1 MGYSRPMRSCLLL
14 LVLLPALALAAPVR
28 ETTLSLTGGEEWNF
42 EVYAQPDA
50 PVRVL
55 WIAAAFGLHAAHR
68 QAAAALANRGMEVWL
83 IDLAEAQF
91 LPPGVGSL
99 RRVPAAPIG
108 EAIHRLARDRDLV
121 VVSNGYGAVPV
132 LRGIRAWQ
140 GRPDNRADRLLGA
153 ILFSP
158 NLFARIPRLGE
169 PPVFLPVTDATSVPL
184 FVFQA
189 GRNGNRWHLP
199 ALLERLQRHAPVYV
213 QHLPGVTSLFYDG
226 DTSAETRM
234 ARPALPARFEQA
246 IERLRAHPVPK
257 TALPLPGQPV
267 QATAQDSGLD
277 DRLRPYRGRV
287 RPTPFTL
294 PDLTGRAWTL
304 DDFRG
309 RVTVLNFWATWCPP
323 CVEEIPSLNRLRQ
336 AFAGHPFRLIS
347 VNYAEPPEQVRAFL
361 EKVQVDFPVLLDTDG
376 RTSARWQVVAFPSTF
391 VIGPDGTIRYGVN
404 AAIAWDDPD
413 VIRALEA
420 LLPAKGDQGRA
431 DPAESGT
438 QR

>member
-1 MGYSRPMRSCLLL
+1 MGYSRPMRACLLL
-14 LVLLPALALAAPVR
+14 LILLPALVTAGPVR
-28 ETTLSLTGGEEWNF
+28 EATLTLAGGEEWTF
-42 EVYAQPDA
+42 EVHGRPDA
-50 PVRVL
+50 SVRVL
-55 WIAAAFGLHAAHR
+55 WIAAAFGLHPPHR
-68 QAAAALANRGMEVWL
+68 QTAAALAARDMEVWL

-91 LPPGVGSL
+91 LPPGVGTL
-99 RRVPAAPIG
+99 RRVPAAPVG
-108 EAIHRLARDRDLV
+108 EAIHRLARDRALV
-121 VVSNGYGAVPV
+121 VVGNGYGAVPA

-140 GRPDNRADRLLGA
+140 GRSDNHADRLLGA

-169 PPVFLPVTDATSVPL
+169 PPVFLPVTAATSVPL

-199 ALLERLQRHAPVYV
+199 ALLERLEHHAPAYV
-213 QHLPGVTSLFYDG
+213 WYLPGVTSLFYAG
-226 DTSAETRM
+226 DTSAETRT
-234 ARPALPARFEQA
+234 ARAALPARFEQA
-246 IERLRAHPVPK
+246 LERLRAHPVPK
-257 TALPLPGQPV
+257 TALPLPGEPV
-267 QATAQDSGLD
+267 QASAQDSGLD

-287 RPTPFTL
+287 QPMPFTL
-294 PDLTGRAWTL
+294 RDLAGRAWTL

-309 RVTVLNFWATWCPP
+309 QVTVLNFWASWCPP

-336 AFAGHPFRLIS
+336 AFADRPFRLIS
-347 VNYAEPPEQVRAFL
+347 VNYAEPPERVRAFL
-361 EKVQVDFPVLLDTDG
+361 EKVRVDFPVLLDPDG

-413 VIRALEA
+413 VIRTLEA
-420 LLPAKGDQGRA
+420 LLPGTRPAGKPAGAKA
-431 DPAESGT
+431 TT

>member
-1 MGYSRPMRSCLLL
+1 MGYSRPMRACLLL
-14 LVLLPALALAAPVR
+14 LILLPALAVAGPAREATLTLAD
-28 ETTLSLTGGEEWNF
+28 GDEWNF
-42 EVYAQPDA
+42 EVHGRADA
-50 PVRVL
+50 AVRVL
-55 WIAAAFGLHAAHR
+55 WIAAAFGLHPPHR
-68 QAAAALANRGMEVWL
+68 QTAAALAARGMEVWL

-91 LPPGVGSL
+91 LPPGVGTL
-99 RRVPAAPIG
+99 RRVPAAPVG
-108 EAIHRLARDRDLV
+108 EAIHRLAQDRELV
-121 VVSNGYGAVPV
+121 VVGNGYGAVPV
-132 LRGIRAWQ
+132 LRGIHAWQ
-140 GRPDNRADRLLGA
+140 GRSDNRADRLRGA

-199 ALLERLQRHAPVYV
+199 ALLERLERHAPVYV
-213 QHLPGVTSLFYDG
+213 RHLPGVTSLFYAG
-226 DTSAETRM
+226 DTSAETRT
-234 ARPALPARFEQA
+234 ARAALPARFEQA
-246 IERLRAHPVPK
+246 LERLRAHPVPK
-257 TALPLPGQPV
+257 TALPLPGQ
-267 QATAQDSGLD
+267 ASAQDSGLD

-287 RPTPFTL
+287 RPMPFTL
-294 PDLTGRAWTL
+294 TDLTGRTWTL
-304 DDFRG
+304 DDFHG
-309 RVTVLNFWATWCPP
+309 QITVLNFWASWCPP

-336 AFAGHPFRLIS
+336 AFAGQPFRLIS